1 MSFAAGIVSRLW
13 RYLDQLWM
21 ARSILS
27 RAASIRAYMRGKNF
41 TAYDVD
47 EILRLAVERQNEIIG
62 EALSRLVKDDPRL
75 VSRIADYRKIIDF
88 RTQLPT
94 VTT

>member
-1 MSFAAGIVSRLW
+1 
-13 RYLDQLWM
+13 
-21 ARSILS
+21 
-27 RAASIRAYMRGKNF
+27 MRGKNF